1 MANDP
6 RVLLRAQAGRRGF
19 GSLAVLPLLVEDDVV
34 GVLTLY
40 ARETG
45 FFDDEEMKLLN
56 ELAGDISFALD
67 HIEKAER
74 LDYLAYYDEL
84 TGFANRTLF
93 HERLSQ
99 HLGAAALGKSRVAVA
114 IMDIE
119 RFKTINDTLGRQ

>member
-1 MANDP
+1 
-6 RVLLRAQAGRRGF
+6 
-19 GSLAVLPLLVEDDVV
+19 
-34 GVLTLY
+34 
-40 ARETG
+40 
-45 FFDDEEMKLLN
+45 
-56 ELAGDISFALD
+56 LD

-119 RFKTINDTLGRQ
+119 RFKTINDTLGRQARDALLKHIAELMTRHSDDPARWARIGADHFAVVVPGVQSEDEFARRI